1 MVNIN
6 GKERLWCLDTGASM
20 TVIDSAFARS
30 LGLELEG
37 NIEGAGA
44 GKAVNAQFTELPPYS
59 LEGIRFDS
67 QRAASINIAK
77 LFHKIDLDVYGILG
91 YDFLSRFVV
100 KVDYAKELISFY
112 DPDKF
117 EYQGSGVVLEAPLD
131 GNIVTAP
138 MTVDDQYS
146 GQWRLDLGA
155 GSINFHYPFAAE
167 NGFLDRS
174 GVEQIGMGAGGESKE
189 KAVRFE
195 SIEFAGYKIDR
206 PLIDIPAGK
215 GVGAFASE
223 EYVGNIG
230 NDLLQHF
237 VIYIDYKNQK
247 LIVEKGD
254 NFNHDFPEDK
264 SGLQI
269 FKNENDE
276 YTVRFC
282 APGTPSEKAGF
293 KQGDI
298 IRKINDIDIELFDGL
313 TAVREMMKAAAG
325 TEYIFTVERDGKDER
340 IRLELKELYG

>member
-6 GKERLWCLDTGASM
+6 GKERLWCLDTGAGM

-44 GKAVNAQFTELPPYS
+44 GNPVNVQFTELPPYS
-59 LEGIRFDS
+59 LEGIKFDR
-67 QRAASINIAK
+67 QRAASINIDK
-77 LFHKIDLDVYGILG
+77 LFHKIGLDVYGILG

-117 EYQGSGVVLEAPLD
+117 EYRGDGVILDAPLD

-138 MTVDDQYS
+138 MTVDGRYS

-167 NGFLDRS
+167 NNLLDRS
-174 GVEQIGMGAGGESKE
+174 GVERIGLGAGGEGKE
-189 KAVRFE
+189 KTVRFE
-195 SIEFAGYKIDR
+195 SIEFAGYKIDH
-206 PLIDIPAGK
+206 PLIDIPAGQ
-215 GVGAFASE
+215 GVGAFASA
-223 EYVGNIG
+223 EYIGNIG
-230 NDLLQHF
+230 NELLQHF

-247 LIVEKGD
+247 MIVEKGD
-254 NFNHDFPEDK
+254 NFNHDFPQDK
-264 SGLQI
+264 SGLQL
-269 FKNENDE
+269 FMSESDE
-276 YTVRFC
+276 YVVRYC

-293 KQGDI
+293 KEGDI
-298 IRKINDIDIELFDGL
+298 VRKINDIDIEMFDDL
-313 TAVREMMKAAAG
+313 TAVRELLKAADG
-325 TEYIFTVERDGKDER
+325 TEYIFTVERDGKSKR
-340 IRLELKELYG
+340 IRLELQDLYS